1 MSHHPLRLGLTGGIG
16 SGKST
21 VAKML
26 ADFGAV
32 VIDADL
38 ISRSLT
44 APQGMAIEAIRIE
57 FGDIMI
63 TPENS
68 LDRERMRDLIFTHA
82 SAKSRLESI
91 IHPLVK
97 LETLRQYQSALKA
110 NSKLVVYDIPLLAE
124 SANWRPVLDQIL
136 VIDCLEETQI
146 KRVMTRNNLKHIDVA
161 KIISNQANRKMRNSV
176 ADILIFNDSI
186 SVEQLRAQ
194 VMQVTQHLGF
204 NSMNGISSD
213 PLRIPI

>member
-63 TPENS
+63 TPKNS

-97 LETLRQYQSALKA
+97 LEVLRQYQSALKA

-186 SVEQLRAQ
+186 SVEQLREL
-194 VMQVTQHLGF
+194 VTQVTQHLGF
-204 NSMNGISSD
+204 NSMNGINSD